1 MSGEKSCFDRVT
13 TRSAVSLNF
22 HGTEWKEWEITRKS
36 TSFYG
41 FFFFSFFSLSPPCAP
56 LPSLRSTSEQMNLR
70 IGYSRSF
77 FVDAI
82 DLIHYYCLLKSTNRD
97 TYNMHFY
104 LTSLIFTG
112 TPSFLFFEQ
121 EDYLGWNSEFFAE
134 LFQSVALFDK
144 SLSPSF
150 FHSSSTTTTLS
161 DMSFFFFFLFQKE
174 INSKRRRFYK
184 GTRMKIRRN
193 ISSNDN

>member
-1 MSGEKSCFDRVT
+1 MF
-13 TRSAVSLNF
+13 RSR
-22 HGTEWKEWEITRKS
+22 HYEICRFVKLS
-36 TSFYG
+36 RYG
-41 FFFFSFFSLSPPCAP
+41 MEGMEDYAEIDQLLRLLLLFFFSLSPPCAP

-134 LFQSVALFDK
+134 LFQSVASHYSINLCPLHFSTLLQQQRLCLICLF
-144 SLSPSF
+144 
-150 FHSSSTTTTLS
+150 
-161 DMSFFFFFLFQKE
+161 SFFFF
-174 INSKRRRFYK
+174 SKK
-184 GTRMKIRRN
+184 K
-193 ISSNDN
+193 

>member
-1 MSGEKSCFDRVT
+1 MYSVYNIFVGRKIVF
-13 TRSAVSLNF
+13 RSR
-22 HGTEWKEWEITRKS
+22 HYEICRFVKLS
-36 TSFYG
+36 RYG
-41 FFFFSFFSLSPPCAP
+41 MEGMEDYAEIDQLLRLLLLFFFSLSPPCAP

-112 TPSFLFFEQ
+112 TPPFLFFWTGGLSWLEQ
-121 EDYLGWNSEFFAE
+121 RVLRGTLSIRGI
-134 LFQSVALFDK
+134 ALFDK

-161 DMSFFFFFLFQKE
+161 DMSFFFFFSFP
-174 INSKRRRFYK
+174 KRNK
-184 GTRMKIRRN
+184 LWENKIL
-193 ISSNDN
+193 